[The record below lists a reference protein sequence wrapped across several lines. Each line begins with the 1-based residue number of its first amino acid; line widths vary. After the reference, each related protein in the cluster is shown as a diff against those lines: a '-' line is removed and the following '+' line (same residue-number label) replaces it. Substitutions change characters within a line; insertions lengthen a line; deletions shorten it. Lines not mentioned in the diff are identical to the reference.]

1 MPFRR
6 PALERAAAS
15 RRQIRSEPRRASAT
29 DVFPRFLAGGYT
41 LLGQHDNALR
51 WLTTAVER
59 GFINYPFLNAHDP
72 LLADLRS
79 RPAFTTLMDDVRR
92 RWNAFPA

>member
-1 MPFRR
+1 VDEVKNRCHVVQH
-6 PALERAAAS
+6 AAF
-15 RRQIRSEPRRASAT
+15 E
-29 DVFPRFLAGGYT
+29 VAGQY
-41 LLGQHDNALR
+41 NAMR

-79 RPAFTTLMDDVRR
+79 RPAFTRLMDDVRR
-92 RWNAFPA
+92 RWERFEA